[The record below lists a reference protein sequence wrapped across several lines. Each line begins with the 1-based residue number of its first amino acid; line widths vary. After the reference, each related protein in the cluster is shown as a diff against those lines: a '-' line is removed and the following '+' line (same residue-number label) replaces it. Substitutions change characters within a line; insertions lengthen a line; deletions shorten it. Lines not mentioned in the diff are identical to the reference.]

1 MALGGFFGAFTNMI
15 SGLAMASQQRA
26 DNEYLM
32 NKQAELNKEQA
43 NYSTDLAK
51 NYWDYTNYENSVKHL
66 KEAGLNPA
74 LFYAKGGQGGAT
86 GGGQAQGVGLPSTT
100 PTMARIQAQGMGA
113 QLQNVLSQVDLNRA
127 TAKKVE
133 AEAEKIAGADTKVAE
148 REAEMLE
155 SQSEFNRRVTRLQD
169 SIESLNKA
177 KEQKEAAGYFYIQAQ
192 ERKVWEELREQI
204 VKSDVA
210 EETKEAMVK
219 KTWLENFNLMQ
230 AGVESITRQKLNSE
244 QINYLK
250 GQLAIGWANVAIG
263 EKTVSNEADRIT
275 NELTMGMRDLDRK
288 DRELIKDWIYEGVHA
303 GKEISGEIL
312 NWIMR
317 GAPKTITEVT
327 SRLEKMFDAKGNETG
342 SKMVKQ
348 TITKGA
354 E

>member
-15 SGLAMASQQRA
+15 SGLATASQQRA

-32 NKQAELNKEQA
+32 NKQAELNREQA
-43 NYSTDLAK
+43 DYSTDLAK

-113 QLQNVLSQVDLNRA
+113 QLQNVLSQVELNKA
-127 TAKKVE
+127 VAKKTE
-133 AEAEKIAGADTKVAE
+133 AEAEKIAGVDTKVAE
-148 REAEMLE
+148 NEAELLKT
-155 SQSEFNRRVTRLQD
+155 QSEFNRRITKLQD
-169 SIESLNKA
+169 SIEKLVNG
-177 KEQKEAAGYFYIQAQ
+177 KEQKTAAEYFYTQAL
-192 ERKVWEELREQI
+192 EKKVWEELREQI

-210 EETKEAMVK
+210 EETKEAMIK
-219 KTWLENFNLMQ
+219 KAGLENFNLMQ
-230 AGVESITRQKLNSE
+230 AGIESITRQKLNTE
-244 QINYLK
+244 QVNYLK

-263 EKTVSNEADRIT
+263 EKSVSNEADRIA
-275 NELTMGMRDLDRK
+275 NELMMGMEDLDRK
-288 DRELIKDWIYEGVHA
+288 ERELIKDWIYEGVHA

-312 NWIMR
+312 DWVMR
-317 GAPKTITEVT
+317 GTPKTIKEIT
-327 SRLEKMFDAKGNETG
+327 SRLEEMFDAEGNEIG
-342 SKMVKQ
+342 SKTVKQ